1 MTETAEVETA
11 RPPPAP
17 SAADEPPLLALD
29 RIRVKFG
36 SLLAVRDVSLALR
49 SGDLLGL
56 IGPNGAG
63 KTTLLRVAAGLQ
75 PVRAGQVWIAGRA
88 FEPGMSGA
96 GECLRLVGFTPDT
109 PPFYEQLTVRDFLRF
124 IARGYDLA
132 GNEIEE
138 RIDFWLEKVW
148 LTEKAGQ
155 KIAGLSRGMRQRI
168 GIARTLLPNP
178 AVVLLDEPAAGL
190 DPGGRVQFRQLL
202 CELRAQGKA
211 LIVSSH
217 ILSDMAEYC
226 THIGIMAGGAMV
238 QYGTVAQ
245 VAGGDAHVTGR
256 CRYTAMLA
264 RPVAGLE
271 ATLASLPE
279 VSAVQVENER
289 VVFEYA
295 ADRASAARLLA
306 DLIARGIPVASFAPN
321 MPGLEEAYLRSGIGQ
336 VD

>member
-1 MTETAEVETA
+1 MTETADVETGQ
-11 RPPPAP
+11 PPPAP
-17 SAADEPPLLALD
+17 NAGEPPLLALD
-29 RIRVKFG
+29 RIRVRFG
-36 SLLAVRDVSLALR
+36 ALLAVRDVSLQLR
-49 SGDLLGL
+49 AGDLLGL

-63 KTTLLRVAAGLQ
+63 KTTLLRAAAGLQ
-75 PVRAGQVWIAGRA
+75 PVKAGQVWIAGRPI
-88 FEPGMSGA
+88 EPGMNGA
-96 GECLRLVGFTPDT
+96 SECLRLVGFTPDT

-124 IARGYDLA
+124 IARGYDLSDREA
-132 GNEIEE
+132 EE

-148 LTEKAGQ
+148 LAEKAGQ

-202 CELRAQGKA
+202 CELREQGKA

-226 THIGIMAGGAMV
+226 THIGIMAGGSMV
-238 QYGTVAQ
+238 RYGTVAQ
-245 VAGGDAHVTGR
+245 IAGGDAHATGR
-256 CRYTAMLA
+256 CRYTAVLA

-271 ATLASLPE
+271 AALAGVPE
-279 VSAVQVENER
+279 VTAVQAERER

-295 ADRASAARLLA
+295 ADKTSAAALLA
-306 DLIARGIPVASFAPN
+306 DLIARGVPVASFAPN
-321 MPGLEEAYLRSGIGQ
+321 TPGLEEAYLRTGIGQ